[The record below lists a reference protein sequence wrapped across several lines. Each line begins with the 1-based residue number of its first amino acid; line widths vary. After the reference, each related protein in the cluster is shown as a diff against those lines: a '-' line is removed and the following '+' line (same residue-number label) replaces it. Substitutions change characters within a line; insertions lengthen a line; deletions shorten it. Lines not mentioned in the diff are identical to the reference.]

1 MAHILKQ
8 DVAIK
13 MHLQLVEQFPQPI
26 DHCLSLEGRREFSY
40 PEPAANRGEGLLIK
54 LFAAPWARAELV
66 LEIVARSFQQ
76 YQDVVRKLSSH
87 GQLNPQPDIRRLAA
101 GAARRLILLR
111 FNDLQCPHEWRGTC
125 HYPG

>member
-1 MAHILKQ
+1 
-8 DVAIK
+8 
-13 MHLQLVEQFPQPI
+13 MHLQLVEQLPQPI
-26 DHCLSLEGRREFSY
+26 DHCLSLEGPREFSY
-40 PEPAANRGEGLLIK
+40 PEPFANRGEGLLIK
-54 LFAAPWARAELV
+54 LFAAALGSGRIGSRDCCQIISAIP
-66 LEIVARSFQQ
+66 
-76 YQDVVRKLSSH
+76 DVVRKLSSR

>member
-1 MAHILKQ
+1 
-8 DVAIK
+8 
-13 MHLQLVEQFPQPI
+13 MHLQLVEQLPQRI
-26 DHCLSLEGRREFSY
+26 DHCLSLEDPRESSH

-54 LFAAPWARAELV
+54 LLAAPLGSGRIGSGDCCQIISA
-66 LEIVARSFQQ
+66 I
-76 YQDVVRKLSSH
+76 QDVVPKLSNH

>member
-1 MAHILKQ
+1 MSPSKCTCNLSNNYRSQLTIASPSRARASSPTRSLLPIEER
-8 DVAIK
+8 AASSSC
-13 MHLQLVEQFPQPI
+13 LQL
-26 DHCLSLEGRREFSY
+26 L
-40 PEPAANRGEGLLIK
+40 
-54 LFAAPWARAELV
+54 WARAKSV
-66 LEIVARSFQQ
+66 LEIVARSFQP
-76 YQDVVRKLSSH
+76 YQDVVRKLSNH